1 MKNREEVIRFL
12 EKQRS
17 KYQYIVREPYAP
29 FLLLFSSKPK
39 KYTKYQFWGYPSGEL
54 DGEPAIHIDNTDITE
69 ISWSNRSPK
78 LISEWLEEQ
87 EEGEDELEVN

>member
-1 MKNREEVIRFL
+1 MKDRKEVIRFL
-12 EKQRS
+12 ETQRD
-17 KYQYIVREPYAP
+17 KYQYVVREPDATY
-29 FLLLFSSKPK
+29 LLIFSSKPK
-39 KYTKYQFWGYPSGEL
+39 KYTSDKFWGYPSSEL

-87 EEGEDELEVN
+87 EYDEDELETD